1 MSLHNTEGMAMEPT
15 EDPTLQQGM
24 FPDGSAAGGKPNAG
38 SGAPATEDPR
48 VSRII
53 LRNSSSRRAQAGA
66 EKSTRMKEQRA
77 MRHAERNPP
86 LLTPTALGAGAK
98 PRFGNAGVKL
108 SLGIG
113 VVAGDKVVSFLTIHS
128 YFKWQQIKMSLFC
141 R

>member
-1 MSLHNTEGMAMEPT
+1 
-15 EDPTLQQGM
+15 
-24 FPDGSAAGGKPNAG
+24 
-38 SGAPATEDPR
+38 
-48 VSRII
+48 
-53 LRNSSSRRAQAGA
+53 
-66 EKSTRMKEQRA
+66 

-98 PRFGNAGVKL
+98 PRFGNARVKL